1 MGANFLSEYINNII
15 YGVKSFITGM
25 GLTLK
30 HLRNKKD
37 LVATLQYPNEKWP
50 LPERNI
56 GFEPSDY
63 NVIRSRLHVDI
74 DDCIGCLQCEKAC
87 PVDCIKIDTLKPPKG
102 NDYDCGKTSHDTQK
116 KMIVPRFTIDMSE
129 CMYCDLCVH
138 PCPEECIYMVGG
150 PNEDK
155 HEIDYE
161 FSQYERH
168 GLIFEFATSTEQDI
182 LDIGGET
189 YLEERKGKEEKR
201 KKGEKLE
208 GIVKGESSESV
219 DEDQPEKEKHKDPL
233 LEIFN
238 IVPDKVARG
247 IAKKAVVFGKRSG
260 FDFSK
265 ISEEVEGRIS
275 AAGKTTSEMS
285 TAIETLKNY
294 KPTPID
300 IEDPSNSKENES
312 SSKVEKG
319 VEELASKSSDF
330 NVKSMDFITDKMIRG
345 IAKKTFMKCK
355 RLKLD
360 VNATIDS
367 IISDL
372 DTNSKLDNDT
382 KEKLISFKD
391 TGKTSGDLSEIK
403 ETIKEESNS
412 LFDIK
417 LLNAIEDKMIR
428 GSAKKIYMAGKRA
441 NKSSSEVVEDIINEL
456 SDKMDDKTKGLIGDL
471 E

>member
-1 MGANFLSEYINNII
+1 MSEYINNII

-30 HLRNKKD
+30 HFRNKKD

-56 GFEPSDY
+56 GFDPSEY

-74 DDCIGCLQCEKAC
+74 DDCIGCLQCERAC
-87 PVDCIKIDTLKPPKG
+87 PVDCIKIDTLKPPKDS
-102 NDYDCGKTSHDTQK
+102 DYDCGKTSHDTQK

-150 PNEDK
+150 PNEPK

-168 GLIFEFATSTEQDI
+168 GLVFEFATATEQDI
-182 LDIGGET
+182 IDIGGDA
-189 YLEERKGKEEKR
+189 YLKTRKEKEEKR
-201 KKGEKLE
+201 IKGENLE
-208 GIVKGESSESV
+208 GIVASEAADTSFP
-219 DEDQPEKEKHKDPL
+219 DGDSKKEKHKDPL

-247 IAKKAVVFGKRSG
+247 IAKKAVVFGKRTGLDVSAM
-260 FDFSK
+260 SK
-265 ISEEVEGRIS
+265 EVESRIS
-275 AAGKTTSEMS
+275 KAGKASSEMKKALENLQNYVIKEDISS
-285 TAIETLKNY
+285 TEN
-294 KPTPID
+294 
-300 IEDPSNSKENES
+300 KEEKS
-312 SSKVEKG
+312 SSKSNPTDLNIVESQ
-319 VEELASKSSDF
+319 EFS
-330 NVKSMDFITDKMIRG
+330 VKSLDFIEDKMIRG
-345 IAKKTFMKCK
+345 LAKKSFMAGK
-355 RLKLD
+355 RAKLD
-360 VNATIDS
+360 VNSTID
-367 IISDL
+367 IIIKDL
-372 DTNSKLDNDT
+372 EENSKLND
-382 KEKLISFKD
+382 
-391 TGKTSGDLSEIK
+391 EIK
-403 ETIKEESNS
+403 NNLLQLKSDKSNIENNNDVQEKSQRKENLTP

-417 LLNAIEDKMIR
+417 LLNDLDDKVIR

-441 NKSSSEVVEDIINEL
+441 NKDSTQVIKDILNEL
-456 SDKMDDKTKGLIGDL
+456 SDKLDDKSKTLIEGL

>member
-1 MGANFLSEYINNII
+1 MSEYINNII

-50 LPERNI
+50 LPDRNI
-56 GFEPSDY
+56 GFEPADY

-87 PVDCIKIDTLKPPKG
+87 PVDCIKIDTIKPPKG

-150 PNEDK
+150 PNEAK

-168 GLIFEFATSTEQDI
+168 GLVFEFATATEQDI
-182 LDIGGET
+182 VDIGGAA
-189 YLEERKGKEEKR
+189 YLDNRKLKEEKR
-201 KKGEKLE
+201 KNGESLK
-208 GIVKGESSESV
+208 GIVRSEAS
-219 DEDQPEKEKHKDPL
+219 DSISPSEAKPSKAKPKDPL

-247 IAKKAVVFGKRSG
+247 IAKKAVVFGKRSN
-260 FDFSK
+260 FDCAAMAK
-265 ISEEVEGRIS
+265 EVESRIS
-275 AAGKTTSEMS
+275 KAGKTSEEMS
-285 TAIETLKNY
+285 KSIEKLKNY
-294 KPTPID
+294 VL
-300 IEDPSNSKENES
+300 EEQVSKKETSATTITSEENPQVHD
-312 SSKVEKG
+312 VEKS
-319 VEELASKSSDF
+319 EF
-330 NVKSMDFITDKMIRG
+330 NVKSLDFIEDKMARG
-345 IAKKTFMKCK
+345 IAKKSFMGAK
-355 RLKLD
+355 RKNLCVD
-360 VNATIDS
+360 ESIDS
-367 IISDL
+367 IIKDL
-372 DTNSKLDNDT
+372 ENNSKINENIKNTL
-382 KEKLISFKD
+382 LSFKVS
-391 TGKTSGDLSEIK
+391 TANKPQSESPIFKEPSTEIK
-403 ETIKEESNS
+403 AEEG

-417 LLNAIEDKMIR
+417 LLNDLEDKMIR

-441 NKSSSEVVEDIINEL
+441 NKNSKDVIEDILKEL
-456 SDKMDDKTKGLIGDL
+456 SNKLDEKSRTLIERL
-471 E
+471 K

>member
-208 GIVKGESSESV
+208 GIVKGEASESV

-247 IAKKAVVFGKRSG
+247 IAKKTVVFGKRSG
-260 FDFSK
+260 FDFIK

-275 AAGKTTSEMS
+275 EAGKTTSEMS

-294 KPTPID
+294 KPTSID
-300 IEDPSNSKENES
+300 SEEPSNSKKNEP
-312 SSKVEKG
+312 SKQVEKE

-330 NVKSMDFITDKMIRG
+330 NIKSMDFITDKMIRG

-360 VNATIDS
+360 ANATIDS

-382 KEKLISFKD
+382 KEKLLSFKD
-391 TGKTSGDLSEIK
+391 IGKSSDNLSEIK
-403 ETIKEESNS
+403 ETIKEESNY

-441 NKSSSEVVEDIINEL
+441 NKSSSAVVEDIINEL